1 MMMMMIT
8 ILPIVTL
15 VRGGK
20 MTRGKEYDDDDDN
33 DCNYD
38 NDYDDGLEEVVR

>member
-1 MMMMMIT
+1 MIT
-8 ILPIVTL
+8 IMTL
-15 VRGGK
+15 EGGGK

-33 DCNYD
+33 DCNYE